1 MIQSKEP
8 KIQGSLT
15 APGPQPM
22 ARKPMAGPGAGP
34 RVKGPLEPQPGV
46 AMENLY
52 LPNGKSMNIHHL
64 GTLLFDTLW

>member
-1 MIQSKEP
+1 MSYHRHMRVIQSKEP

-46 AMENLY
+46 A
-52 LPNGKSMNIHHL
+52 
-64 GTLLFDTLW
+64 